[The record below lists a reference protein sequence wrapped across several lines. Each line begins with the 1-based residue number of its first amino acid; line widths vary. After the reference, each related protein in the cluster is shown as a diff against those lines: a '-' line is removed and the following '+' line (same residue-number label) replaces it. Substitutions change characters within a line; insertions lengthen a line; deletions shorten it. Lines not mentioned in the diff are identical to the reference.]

1 MAQKLGD
8 EQLKGKLEKYPRP
21 ANCDQVITPRVNPEI
36 WAKLARTVR
45 GDDQT
50 FSRLQTYLCKIVN
63 ISLKSTDLLLQAK
76 ANPSV
81 AVVDGLV
88 RINTDAIAIMSHMSY
103 ELAQRRRDNIRPHLH
118 KDYSGLCLP
127 DVPVTSHLF

>member
-1 MAQKLGD
+1 M
-8 EQLKGKLEKYPRP
+8 
-21 ANCDQVITPRVNPEI
+21 ITPRVNPEI